1 MQRNQRLLKLAS
13 RASLIISDNYKAS
26 LFLSYQ
32 TIGDFKARVS
42 LAFLMLK
49 IGMDIARQ
57 LQLKIL
63 GQTRCQRNI

>member
-13 RASLIISDNYKAS
+13 RASLIISDNHKAS
-26 LFLSYQ
+26 LSSPYQ
-32 TIGDFKARVS
+32 DIDDFKARAS

-57 LQLKIL
+57 LQLKML
-63 GQTRCQRNI
+63 GQIRC

>member
-1 MQRNQRLLKLAS
+1 P
-13 RASLIISDNYKAS
+13 
-26 LFLSYQ
+26 YQ
-32 TIGDFKARVS
+32 DIGDFKARAP

-63 GQTRCQRNI
+63 GQIRCQRNI